1 MHTVTDAFNAACSA
15 PGREITSK
23 VNFNGTTDLSASEIQ
38 EIVITEQFG
47 SSDGVTIGA
56 AFSSSCKVTFYKQ
69 DNLPLNGAYFIP
81 SAGIMVGGEAQYV
94 QKGKYY
100 IPSDGVEDSG
110 KLWVTVTGY
119 DRMAGLTEDYMPT
132 ITFPATP
139 AQVLADVCKQASVTP
154 PAVTMP
160 SIQIAAPY
168 TGTLRQQLGW
178 LAGLIG
184 CNAKFDATGNLV
196 FCWYTDGGLTIGRDT
211 QYMDGLTLTT
221 DDAFTIHS
229 LLTGTDSNPISVGA
243 GKGITTINP
252 YMTAEVAETVFAKI
266 NGKTMRP
273 CTVKWRGNPAVE
285 AGDIVSVIG
294 GSGENLTA
302 YVMELKTQI
311 KGGMSADLTCYGPS
325 DTDYATP
332 SPSEQKFKRMY
343 EDVVKSFQDA
353 TQKIIGAQGGYF
365 EITYDKDGYPTG
377 WTLRNTPTVEDN
389 TKMWIMSTGGLGFS
403 TDGGKTISKVAL
415 TMDGTING
423 AALAIGS
430 VSQDAVSGLSQKL
443 IAIDGKLESTI
454 SKTEAQKIYATKT
467 DLENIEL
474 TPGPPGP
481 AGADG
486 KDGTNGTNG
495 LSVWITY
502 HDDTTTPATPT
513 GNGTLNGWHT
523 DLTAAVVW
531 MSQKVAASATAG
543 AWGAPIRILGEKGE
557 QGIQGV
563 PGEKGDPGATGP
575 QGEQGIPGEK
585 GDPGEQ
591 GPQGVK
597 GDTGATGPQGPQGVK
612 GADGKTYFTWIKYA
626 DSPTSGMSDN
636 PTGKKY
642 IGIAYNKLTATE
654 STNYADYTWSLIK
667 GDKGDKGDK
676 GATGD
681 TGPQGE
687 QGEKGATGATGPRG
701 PQGDK
706 GATGPQGEKG
716 ATGPTG
722 PTGPQGEKGAT
733 GPQGVSVT
741 ATTVEYYLSASDTE
755 LSGGSWQPT
764 APAITDGKYLWGRT
778 KITYSNGQT
787 AYTGAYC
794 ISKAMTESAEPVVS
808 ATRTAVTK
816 LTQDVDSFKATVSE
830 TYTEKSNFNEFRQ
843 KAENDLTANSTA
855 IEQRYTEIKAV
866 EQQVLG
872 VDGKVTDV
880 QKKVTETA
888 GYIRTGKVAE
898 DESGNPIYGVKIG
911 QTDTAGNYNAFAQ
924 FSAGRISFF
933 DEAGKEIS
941 HFAGKDFFVDSG
953 IIVQNLNLGGY
964 ELRRNKGLGFK
975 WIGG

>member
-23 VNFNGTTDLSASEIQ
+23 VNFNGTTDLPASEIQ
-38 EIVITEQFG
+38 EIVVTEQFG

-81 SAGIMVGGEAQYV
+81 SVGIMVGGEAQYV

-160 SIQIAAPY
+160 NIQIAAPY

-196 FCWYTDGGLTIGRDT
+196 FCWYADGNLTIGRDT
-211 QYMDGLTLTT
+211 QYMDGLKLTT

-243 GKGITTINP
+243 GKGITAINP

-266 NGKTMRP
+266 DGKTMRP

-343 EDVVKSFQDA
+343 DDVVKSFQDA

-365 EITYDKDGYPTG
+365 EITYNKDGYPTG

-443 IAIDGKLESTI
+443 IAIDGKFESTI
-454 SKTEAQKIYATKT
+454 SKTEAQKTYATKT

-502 HDDTTTPATPT
+502 HDGTATPAAPT
-513 GNGTLNGWHT
+513 GDGTKNGWHT
-523 DLTAAVVW
+523 NLTDAVVW
-531 MSQKVAASATAG
+531 LSQKVAASASSGT
-543 AWGAPIRILGEKGE
+543 WGTPVRI
-557 QGIQGV
+557 V
-563 PGEKGDPGATGP
+563 
-575 QGEQGIPGEK
+575 
-585 GDPGEQ
+585 
-591 GPQGVK
+591 
-597 GDTGATGPQGPQGVK
+597 
-612 GADGKTYFTWIKYA
+612 GADGKPGA
-626 DSPTSGMSDN
+626 
-636 PTGKKY
+636 
-642 IGIAYNKLTATE
+642 
-654 STNYADYTWSLIK
+654 K
-667 GDKGDKGDK
+667 GDD
-676 GATGD
+676 
-681 TGPQGE
+681 
-687 QGEKGATGATGPRG
+687 
-701 PQGDK
+701 
-706 GATGPQGEKG
+706 
-716 ATGPTG
+716 
-722 PTGPQGEKGAT
+722 
-733 GPQGVSVT
+733 GVSVT
-741 ATTVEYYLSASDTE
+741 HTDVEYYLSTSETE
-755 LSGGSWQPT
+755 LSGGTWQST

-794 ISKAMTESAEPVVS
+794 ISKAMADSAKPQIDQVVQTTRQQITDLQQNVNSIIISALENYVQTGDFGSYKEEVSTKLSVLTDQLGIDITKVTERIDNVDGDLQAKYESITKAFRFTDSGLIIGETGNEILLRLDNDVLQFVRNNTPELQIT
-808 ATRTAVTK
+808 ADGAVTK
-816 LTQDVDSFKATVSE
+816 RIT
-830 TYTEKSNFNEFRQ
+830 
-843 KAENDLTANSTA
+843 
-855 IEQRYTEIKAV
+855 
-866 EQQVLG
+866 
-872 VDGKVTDV
+872 TDV
-880 QKKVTETA
+880 LVIGNVIFRHDDVGDVT
-888 GYIRTGKVAE
+888 
-898 DESGNPIYGVKIG
+898 IY
-911 QTDTAGNYNAFAQ
+911 
-924 FSAGRISFF
+924 
-933 DEAGKEIS
+933 
-941 HFAGKDFFVDSG
+941 
-953 IIVQNLNLGGY
+953 
-964 ELRRNKGLGFK
+964 
-975 WIGG
+975 

>member
-23 VNFNGTTDLSASEIQ
+23 VNFNGTTDLPASEIQ

-81 SAGIMVGGEAQYV
+81 SVGIMVGGEAQYV

-196 FCWYTDGGLTIGRDT
+196 FCWYADSGLTIDRDT

-266 NGKTMRP
+266 DGKTMRP

-285 AGDIVSVIG
+285 AGDIISVTG

-365 EITYDKDGYPTG
+365 EITYNKDGYPTG

-443 IAIDGKLESTI
+443 IAIDGKFASTI
-454 SKTEAQKIYATKT
+454 SKTEAQKTYATKT

-486 KDGTNGTNG
+486 KDGTNG

-502 HDDTTTPATPT
+502 HDGTTTPAKPT
-513 GNGTLNGWHT
+513 GDGTLNGWHT
-523 DLTAAVVW
+523 DLTDAVVW
-531 MSQKVAASATAG
+531 LSQKVAASASSGT
-543 AWGAPIRILGEKGE
+543 WGTPVRI
-557 QGIQGV
+557 V
-563 PGEKGDPGATGP
+563 
-575 QGEQGIPGEK
+575 
-585 GDPGEQ
+585 
-591 GPQGVK
+591 
-597 GDTGATGPQGPQGVK
+597 
-612 GADGKTYFTWIKYA
+612 GADGKPGT
-626 DSPTSGMSDN
+626 
-636 PTGKKY
+636 
-642 IGIAYNKLTATE
+642 
-654 STNYADYTWSLIK
+654 K
-667 GDKGDKGDK
+667 GDD
-676 GATGD
+676 
-681 TGPQGE
+681 
-687 QGEKGATGATGPRG
+687 
-701 PQGDK
+701 
-706 GATGPQGEKG
+706 
-716 ATGPTG
+716 
-722 PTGPQGEKGAT
+722 
-733 GPQGVSVT
+733 GVSVT
-741 ATTVEYYLSASDTE
+741 STEVEYYLSTSETE
-755 LSGGSWQPT
+755 LSGGTWQAT
-764 APAITDGKYLWGRT
+764 APTITDGTYLWSRT
-778 KITYSNGQT
+778 KITYSDGQT

-794 ISKAMTESAEPVVS
+794 ISKAMTESAKPQIDQLSQTTHQQITDLQQNVNSIILSALENYVQTGDFGSYKEEVS
-808 ATRTAVTK
+808 TK
-816 LTQDVDSFKATVSE
+816 LSV
-830 TYTEKSNFNEFRQ
+830 
-843 KAENDLTANSTA
+843 LTD
-855 IEQRYTEIKAV
+855 Q
-866 EQQVLG
+866 LG
-872 VDGKVTDV
+872 IDIT
-880 QKKVTETA
+880 KVTERIDKVDGDLQSKYSEITKAFRFTDEGLFIGETGNEILLRLDNDVLQFVRNNTPELQITA
-888 GYIRTGKVAE
+888 EGVEAARIKVSTLIIGNVIHAA
-898 DESGNPIYGVKIG
+898 DENG
-911 QTDTAGNYNAFAQ
+911 
-924 FSAGRISFF
+924 
-933 DEAGKEIS
+933 DE
-941 HFAGKDFFVDSG
+941 
-953 IIVQNLNLGGY
+953 IVY
-964 ELRRNKGLGFK
+964 
-975 WIGG
+975 

>member
-23 VNFNGTTDLSASEIQ
+23 VNFNGMTDLPASEIQ
-38 EIVITEQFG
+38 EIVVTEQFG

-81 SAGIMVGGEAQYV
+81 SVGIMVGGEAQYV

-139 AQVLADVCKQASVTP
+139 TQVLADVCKQAGVTP

-160 SIQIAAPY
+160 NIQIAAPY

-196 FCWYTDGGLTIGRDT
+196 FCWYADGGLTVDRGT

-266 NGKTMRP
+266 DGKTMRP

-285 AGDIVSVIG
+285 AGDIISVTG

-389 TKMWIMSTGGLGFS
+389 TKMWIMSIGGLGFS
-403 TDGGKTISKVAL
+403 KDGGKTISKVAL

-443 IAIDGKLESTI
+443 IAIDGKFESTI
-454 SKTEAQKIYATKT
+454 SKTEAQKTYATKT

-502 HDDTTTPATPT
+502 HDGTTTPAKPT

-523 DLTAAVVW
+523 DLTASVVW

-543 AWGAPIRILGEKGE
+543 AWGTPIRILGEKGE
-557 QGIQGV
+557 QGPQGV
-563 PGEKGDPGATGP
+563 PGEKGDPGA
-575 QGEQGIPGEK
+575 K
-585 GDPGEQ
+585 GDPGKD
-591 GPQGVK
+591 GTNGKDGSP
-597 GDTGATGPQGPQGVK
+597 GATGPQ
-612 GADGKTYFTWIKYA
+612 
-626 DSPTSGMSDN
+626 
-636 PTGKKY
+636 
-642 IGIAYNKLTATE
+642 
-654 STNYADYTWSLIK
+654 
-667 GDKGDKGDK
+667 
-676 GATGD
+676 
-681 TGPQGE
+681 
-687 QGEKGATGATGPRG
+687 
-701 PQGDK
+701 
-706 GATGPQGEKG
+706 
-716 ATGPTG
+716 
-722 PTGPQGEKGAT
+722 

-741 ATTVEYYLSASDTE
+741 ATTVEYYLSTSETE
-755 LSGGSWQPT
+755 LSGGAWQST
-764 APAITDGKYLWGRT
+764 APTITDGKYLWGRT
-778 KITYSNGQT
+778 KITYSNGKT

-794 ISKAMTESAEPVVS
+794 ISKAMTESAEPIVS
-808 ATRTAVTK
+808 ETRTAVTK

-830 TYTEKSNFNEFRQ
+830 TYTEKSNFDVFRQ
-843 KAENDLTANSTA
+843 KTESDLTANSTA
-855 IEQRYTEIKAV
+855 IEQRYTEIKTV

>member
-23 VNFNGTTDLSASEIQ
+23 VNFNGKTDLPASEIQ
-38 EIVITEQFG
+38 EIVVTEQFG

-81 SAGIMVGGEAQYV
+81 SVGIMVGGKAQYV

-196 FCWYTDGGLTIGRDT
+196 FCWYADGGLTIGRDT

-266 NGKTMRP
+266 DGKTMRP

-343 EDVVKSFQDA
+343 DDVVKSFQDA

-365 EITYDKDGYPTG
+365 EITYNKDGYPTG

-443 IAIDGKLESTI
+443 IAIDGKFESTI
-454 SKTEAQKIYATKT
+454 SKTEAQKTYATKT

-502 HDDTTTPATPT
+502 HDGTATPAAPT
-513 GNGTLNGWHT
+513 GDGTKNGWHT
-523 DLTAAVVW
+523 NLTDAVVW
-531 MSQKVAASATAG
+531 LSQKVAASASSGT
-543 AWGAPIRILGEKGE
+543 WGTPVRI
-557 QGIQGV
+557 V
-563 PGEKGDPGATGP
+563 
-575 QGEQGIPGEK
+575 
-585 GDPGEQ
+585 
-591 GPQGVK
+591 
-597 GDTGATGPQGPQGVK
+597 
-612 GADGKTYFTWIKYA
+612 GADGKPGT
-626 DSPTSGMSDN
+626 
-636 PTGKKY
+636 
-642 IGIAYNKLTATE
+642 
-654 STNYADYTWSLIK
+654 K
-667 GDKGDKGDK
+667 GDD
-676 GATGD
+676 
-681 TGPQGE
+681 
-687 QGEKGATGATGPRG
+687 
-701 PQGDK
+701 
-706 GATGPQGEKG
+706 
-716 ATGPTG
+716 
-722 PTGPQGEKGAT
+722 
-733 GPQGVSVT
+733 GVSVT
-741 ATTVEYYLSASDTE
+741 HTDVEYYLSTSETE
-755 LSGGSWQPT
+755 LSGGTWQAD
-764 APAITDGKYLWGRT
+764 APEITDGTYLWGRT
-778 KITYSNGQT
+778 NITYSNGQT

-794 ISKAMTESAEPVVS
+794 ISKAMADSAKPQIDQVVQTTRQQITDLQQNVNSIILSALENYVETGDFGSYKEEVSTKLSVLTDQLGIDITKVTERIDNVDGDLQAKYESITKAFRFTDSGLIIGETGNEILLRLDNDVLQFVRNNTPELQIT
-808 ATRTAVTK
+808 ADGAVTK
-816 LTQDVDSFKATVSE
+816 RIT
-830 TYTEKSNFNEFRQ
+830 
-843 KAENDLTANSTA
+843 
-855 IEQRYTEIKAV
+855 
-866 EQQVLG
+866 
-872 VDGKVTDV
+872 TDV
-880 QKKVTETA
+880 LVIGNVIFRHDDVGDVT
-888 GYIRTGKVAE
+888 
-898 DESGNPIYGVKIG
+898 IY
-911 QTDTAGNYNAFAQ
+911 
-924 FSAGRISFF
+924 
-933 DEAGKEIS
+933 
-941 HFAGKDFFVDSG
+941 
-953 IIVQNLNLGGY
+953 
-964 ELRRNKGLGFK
+964 
-975 WIGG
+975 

>member
-23 VNFNGTTDLSASEIQ
+23 ILFNGTTELAASEVQ
-38 EIVITEQFG
+38 EISITEQFG
-47 SSDGVTIGA
+47 SSDGATIGA
-56 AFSSSCKVTFYKQ
+56 AFSSQCKVVIYKQ
-69 DNLPLNGAYFIP
+69 TPALQLSGGNFTP
-81 SAGIMVGGEAQYV
+81 SVGIMVGGEAQYV
-94 QKGKYY
+94 QKGKFY

-139 AQVLADVCKQASVTP
+139 TQVLADVCKQASVTP

-196 FCWYTDGGLTIGRDT
+196 FCWYADGGLTIDRDA
-211 QYMDGLTLTT
+211 QYMNGLTLTT
-221 DDAFTIHS
+221 EDAFTIHS

-389 TKMWIMSTGGLGFS
+389 TKMWIMSIGGLGFS
-403 TDGGKTISKVAL
+403 KDGGKTISKVAM

-443 IAIDGKLESTI
+443 IAIDGKFESTI
-454 SKTEAQKIYATKT
+454 SKTEAQKTYATKT

-502 HDDTTTPATPT
+502 HDGTTTPAKPT

-523 DLTAAVVW
+523 DLTASVVW

-575 QGEQGIPGEK
+575 
-585 GDPGEQ
+585 
-591 GPQGVK
+591 
-597 GDTGATGPQGPQGVK
+597 
-612 GADGKTYFTWIKYA
+612 
-626 DSPTSGMSDN
+626 
-636 PTGKKY
+636 
-642 IGIAYNKLTATE
+642 
-654 STNYADYTWSLIK
+654 
-667 GDKGDKGDK
+667 
-676 GATGD
+676 
-681 TGPQGE
+681 
-687 QGEKGATGATGPRG
+687 
-701 PQGDK
+701 
-706 GATGPQGEKG
+706 
-716 ATGPTG
+716 
-722 PTGPQGEKGAT
+722 T

-741 ATTVEYYLSASDTE
+741 ATTVEYYLSTSETE
-755 LSGGSWQPT
+755 LSGGTWQST
-764 APAITDGKYLWGRT
+764 APAITDGKYLWSRT

-794 ISKAMTESAEPVVS
+794 ISKAMTESAEPIVS
-808 ATRTAVTK
+808 ETRTAVTK

-843 KAENDLTANSTA
+843 KTESDLTANSTA

-924 FSAGRISFF
+924 FTAGRISFF

-941 HFAGKDFFVDSG
+941 HFAGKDFYIDSG

>member
-23 VNFNGTTDLSASEIQ
+23 VNFNGTTDLPASEIQ

-56 AFSSSCKVTFYKQ
+56 AFSPSCKVTFYKQ

-81 SAGIMVGGEAQYV
+81 SVGIMVGGEAQYV

-139 AQVLADVCKQASVTP
+139 TQVLADVCKQASVTP

-196 FCWYTDGGLTIGRDT
+196 FCWYADGGLTIDRDA
-211 QYMDGLTLTT
+211 QYMNGLTLTT
-221 DDAFTIHS
+221 EDAFTIHS

-311 KGGMSADLTCYGPS
+311 KGGMSSDLTCYGPS

-389 TKMWIMSTGGLGFS
+389 TKMWIMSIGGLGFS
-403 TDGGKTISKVAL
+403 KDGGKTISNVAL

-423 AALAIGS
+423 GALAVGS
-430 VSQDAVSGLSQKL
+430 VKQDAVSGLSQQFT
-443 IAIDGKLESTI
+443 AIDGKLESKI
-454 SKTEAQKIYATKT
+454 SITEANKSFATKKE
-467 DLENIEL
+467 LENIEL

-502 HDDTTTPATPT
+502 HDGTTTPAKPT

-523 DLTAAVVW
+523 DLTASVVW

-591 GPQGVK
+591 GPQG
-597 GDTGATGPQGPQGVK
+597 
-612 GADGKTYFTWIKYA
+612 
-626 DSPTSGMSDN
+626 
-636 PTGKKY
+636 
-642 IGIAYNKLTATE
+642 
-654 STNYADYTWSLIK
+654 
-667 GDKGDKGDK
+667 
-676 GATGD
+676 
-681 TGPQGE
+681 
-687 QGEKGATGATGPRG
+687 EKGATGATGP
-701 PQGDK
+701 
-706 GATGPQGEKG
+706 QGEKG
-716 ATGPTG
+716 T
-722 PTGPQGEKGAT
+722 T

-741 ATTVEYYLSASDTE
+741 ATTVEYYLSTSETE
-755 LSGGSWQPT
+755 LSGGTWQAT
-764 APAITDGKYLWGRT
+764 APTITDGTYLWSRT

-794 ISKAMTESAEPVVS
+794 ISKAMTESAEPIVS
-808 ATRTAVTK
+808 ETRTAVTK

-830 TYTEKSNFNEFRQ
+830 TYTEKSNFNEFKQ
-843 KAENDLTANSTA
+843 KTESDLTANSTA
-855 IEQRYTEIKAV
+855 IEQRYTEIKTV

-924 FSAGRISFF
+924 FTAGRISFF
-933 DEAGKEIS
+933 DETGKEIS
-941 HFAGKDFFVDSG
+941 HFAGKDFYIDSG

>member
-23 VNFNGTTDLSASEIQ
+23 VNFNGMTDLPASEIQ
-38 EIVITEQFG
+38 EIVVTEQFG

-81 SAGIMVGGEAQYV
+81 SVGIMVGGEAQYV

-139 AQVLADVCKQASVTP
+139 TQVLADVCKQAGVTP

-160 SIQIAAPY
+160 NIQIAAPY

-196 FCWYTDGGLTIGRDT
+196 FCWYADGGLTVDRDT

-252 YMTAEVAETVFAKI
+252 YMTAEVAETVFAEI

-285 AGDIVSVIG
+285 VGDIVSVIG

-325 DTDYATP
+325 DTDYAPP

-343 EDVVKSFQDA
+343 DDVVKSFQDA

-365 EITYDKDGYPTG
+365 EITYNKDGYPTG

-443 IAIDGKLESTI
+443 IAIDGKFESTI
-454 SKTEAQKIYATKT
+454 SKTEAQKTYATKT

-486 KDGTNGTNG
+486 KNGTNGTNG

-502 HDDTTTPATPT
+502 HDGTAAPAAPT
-513 GNGTLNGWHT
+513 GDGTKNGWHT
-523 DLTAAVVW
+523 NLTDAVVW
-531 MSQKVAASATAG
+531 LSQKVAASASSGT
-543 AWGAPIRILGEKGE
+543 WGTPVRI
-557 QGIQGV
+557 V
-563 PGEKGDPGATGP
+563 
-575 QGEQGIPGEK
+575 
-585 GDPGEQ
+585 
-591 GPQGVK
+591 
-597 GDTGATGPQGPQGVK
+597 
-612 GADGKTYFTWIKYA
+612 GADGKPGT
-626 DSPTSGMSDN
+626 
-636 PTGKKY
+636 
-642 IGIAYNKLTATE
+642 
-654 STNYADYTWSLIK
+654 K
-667 GDKGDKGDK
+667 GDD
-676 GATGD
+676 
-681 TGPQGE
+681 
-687 QGEKGATGATGPRG
+687 
-701 PQGDK
+701 
-706 GATGPQGEKG
+706 
-716 ATGPTG
+716 
-722 PTGPQGEKGAT
+722 
-733 GPQGVSVT
+733 GVSVT
-741 ATTVEYYLSASDTE
+741 HTDVEYYLSTSETE
-755 LSGGSWQPT
+755 LSGGTWQST
-764 APAITDGKYLWGRT
+764 APTITDGTYLWGRT
-778 KITYSNGQT
+778 KITYSNGDVT
-787 AYTGAYC
+787 YTGAYC
-794 ISKAMTESAEPVVS
+794 ISKAMADSAKPQIDQVVQTTRQQITDLQQNVNSIILSALENYVETGDFGSYKEEVSTKLSVLTDQLGIDITKVTERIDNVDGDLQAKYESITKAFRFTDDGLIIGETGNEILLRLDNDVLQFVRNNTPELQIT
-808 ATRTAVTK
+808 ADGAVTK
-816 LTQDVDSFKATVSE
+816 RITTDALVIGNVIFRRDEVGDVT
-830 TYTEKSNFNEFRQ
+830 
-843 KAENDLTANSTA
+843 
-855 IEQRYTEIKAV
+855 
-866 EQQVLG
+866 
-872 VDGKVTDV
+872 
-880 QKKVTETA
+880 
-888 GYIRTGKVAE
+888 
-898 DESGNPIYGVKIG
+898 IY
-911 QTDTAGNYNAFAQ
+911 
-924 FSAGRISFF
+924 
-933 DEAGKEIS
+933 
-941 HFAGKDFFVDSG
+941 
-953 IIVQNLNLGGY
+953 
-964 ELRRNKGLGFK
+964 
-975 WIGG
+975 

>member
-1 MHTVTDAFNAACSA
+1 MYQLKYKNYILYDPRLADEKLIVRDPSVKLAVSKAGEMSFTVDAEHPYLSNLRRMSGLVELLDGTF
-15 PGREITSK
+15 PIYRGRITSDIK
-23 VNFNGTTDLSASEIQ
+23 DFYGAHKIETEGIMAVLNDSIIPPFNFPEDFTEDASYKAAAASGNVVEFFFRWILSQHNAQVTAEQQIKPGVVTVSDPNNYIARSSEEYATAMTTISDKLFKSSLGGNLLIRYEDDGNYLDYYAALPLTNTQTVKFAENLLDLSSE
-38 EIVITEQFG
+38 
-47 SSDGVTIGA
+47 
-56 AFSSSCKVTFYKQ
+56 
-69 DNLPLNGAYFIP
+69 
-81 SAGIMVGGEAQYV
+81 
-94 QKGKYY
+94 
-100 IPSDGVEDSG
+100 
-110 KLWVTVTGY
+110 
-119 DRMAGLTEDYMPT
+119 
-132 ITFPATP
+132 
-139 AQVLADVCKQASVTP
+139 
-154 PAVTMP
+154 
-160 SIQIAAPY
+160 
-168 TGTLRQQLGW
+168 
-178 LAGLIG
+178 
-184 CNAKFDATGNLV
+184 
-196 FCWYTDGGLTIGRDT
+196 TDGADIYTAILPEGKDGLTIGNLP
-211 QYMDGLTLTT
+211 DGDLT
-221 DDAFTIHS
+221 DD
-229 LLTGTDSNPISVGA
+229 L
-243 GKGITTINP
+243 
-252 YMTAEVAETVFAKI
+252 
-266 NGKTMRP
+266 
-273 CTVKWRGNPAVE
+273 
-285 AGDIVSVIG
+285 
-294 GSGENLTA
+294 
-302 YVMELKTQI
+302 
-311 KGGMSADLTCYGPS
+311 
-325 DTDYATP
+325 
-332 SPSEQKFKRMY
+332 
-343 EDVVKSFQDA
+343 VKS
-353 TQKIIGAQGGYF
+353 
-365 EITYDKDGYPTG
+365 
-377 WTLRNTPTVEDN
+377 
-389 TKMWIMSTGGLGFS
+389 
-403 TDGGKTISKVAL
+403 GKTIYSKSGVATYGRITRHIKWGDVTVDTNL
-415 TMDGTING
+415 RAKAK
-423 AALAIGS
+423 AALADNGLSMPETITCRAVDLGWREGIQHFRVGRMTALVSTPHGYSASYPLMELAPDILDPGNTQITLGATRRTFTGS
-430 VSQDAVSGLSQKL
+430 QIDAVRK
-443 IAIDGKLESTI
+443 AEESTW
-454 SKTEAQKIYATKT
+454 QVRT
-467 DLENIEL
+467 DLNKKIEDIEL

-486 KDGTNGTNG
+486 KDGANGTNG

-502 HDDTTTPATPT
+502 HDDTTTPANPT

-523 DLTAAVVW
+523 DLTASVVW

-543 AWGAPIRILGEKGE
+543 AWGAPIRLLGEKGE

-687 QGEKGATGATGPRG
+687 QGVKGDT
-701 PQGDK
+701 
-706 GATGPQGEKG
+706 
-716 ATGPTG
+716 
-722 PTGPQGEKGAT
+722 GAT

-755 LSGGSWQPT
+755 LSGGAWQST

-778 KITYSNGQT
+778 KITYSNGKT

-794 ISKAMTESAEPVVS
+794 ISKAMTESAEPIVS
-808 ATRTAVTK
+808 ETRTAVTK

-830 TYTEKSNFNEFRQ
+830 TYTEKSNFNEFKQ
-843 KAENDLTANSTA
+843 KTESDLTANSTA
-855 IEQRYTEIKAV
+855 IEQRYTEIKTV

-924 FSAGRISFF
+924 FTAGRISFF

-941 HFAGKDFFVDSG
+941 HFAGKDFYIDSG

>member
-23 VNFNGTTDLSASEIQ
+23 ILFNGTTELAASEVQ
-38 EIVITEQFG
+38 EISITEQFG
-47 SSDGVTIGA
+47 SSDGATIGA
-56 AFSSSCKVTFYKQ
+56 AFSSQCKVVIYKQ
-69 DNLPLNGAYFIP
+69 TPALQLSGGNFTP
-81 SAGIMVGGEAQYV
+81 SVGIMVGGEAQYV
-94 QKGKYY
+94 QKGKFY

-139 AQVLADVCKQASVTP
+139 TQVLADVCKQASVTP

-196 FCWYTDGGLTIGRDT
+196 FCWYADGGLTIDRDA
-211 QYMDGLTLTT
+211 QYMNGLTLTT
-221 DDAFTIHS
+221 EDAFTIHS

-389 TKMWIMSTGGLGFS
+389 TKMWIMSIGGLGFS
-403 TDGGKTISKVAL
+403 KDGGKTISKVAL

-443 IAIDGKLESTI
+443 IAIDGKFESTI
-454 SKTEAQKIYATKT
+454 SKTEAQKTYATKT

-502 HDDTTTPATPT
+502 HDGTTTPAKPT

-523 DLTAAVVW
+523 DLTASVVW

-563 PGEKGDPGATGP
+563 PGEKGDPGA
-575 QGEQGIPGEK
+575 K
-585 GDPGEQ
+585 GDPGKD
-591 GPQGVK
+591 GTNGKDGSP
-597 GDTGATGPQGPQGVK
+597 GATGPQ
-612 GADGKTYFTWIKYA
+612 
-626 DSPTSGMSDN
+626 
-636 PTGKKY
+636 
-642 IGIAYNKLTATE
+642 
-654 STNYADYTWSLIK
+654 
-667 GDKGDKGDK
+667 
-676 GATGD
+676 
-681 TGPQGE
+681 
-687 QGEKGATGATGPRG
+687 
-701 PQGDK
+701 
-706 GATGPQGEKG
+706 
-716 ATGPTG
+716 
-722 PTGPQGEKGAT
+722 

-741 ATTVEYYLSASDTE
+741 ATTVEYYLSTSETE
-755 LSGGSWQPT
+755 LSGGAWQST
-764 APAITDGKYLWGRT
+764 APTITDGKYLWGRT
-778 KITYSNGQT
+778 KITYSNGKT

-794 ISKAMTESAEPVVS
+794 ISKAMTESAEPIVS
-808 ATRTAVTK
+808 ETRTAVTK

-843 KAENDLTANSTA
+843 KTESDLTANSTA

-924 FSAGRISFF
+924 FTAGRISFF
-933 DEAGKEIS
+933 DETGKEIS
-941 HFAGKDFFVDSG
+941 HFAGKDFYIDSG

>member
-1 MHTVTDAFNAACSA
+1 MYSVTDAFNAACAA
-15 PGREITSK
+15 PGRELTSK
-23 VNFNGTTDLSASEIQ
+23 ILFNGTKELASSEVQ
-38 EIVITEQFG
+38 EISVTEQFG
-47 SSDGVTIGA
+47 SSDGATIGA
-56 AFSSSCKVTFYKQ
+56 AFSSQCKVVIYKQ
-69 DNLPLNGAYFIP
+69 TPALPLSGGNFTPY
-81 SAGIMVGGEAQYV
+81 AGIMVDGAAQFV
-94 QKGKYY
+94 PKGKFY
-100 IPSDGVEDSG
+100 IPSDGVEKTGD
-110 KLWVTVTGY
+110 LWLTITGY

-196 FCWYTDGGLTIGRDT
+196 FCWYADSGLTISRDT

-252 YMTAEVAETVFAKI
+252 YMTAEVAETVFAEI

-285 AGDIVSVIG
+285 AGDIVYVIG
-294 GSGENLTA
+294 SSGENLTA

-343 EDVVKSFQDA
+343 DDVVKSFQDA

-365 EITYDKDGYPTG
+365 EITYNKDGYPTG

-443 IAIDGKLESTI
+443 IAIDGKFESTI
-454 SKTEAQKIYATKT
+454 SKTEAQKTYATKT

-502 HDDTTTPATPT
+502 HDGTTTPATPT

-523 DLTAAVVW
+523 NLTDAVVW
-531 MSQKVAASATAG
+531 LSQKVAASASSGT
-543 AWGAPIRILGEKGE
+543 WGTPVRI
-557 QGIQGV
+557 V
-563 PGEKGDPGATGP
+563 
-575 QGEQGIPGEK
+575 
-585 GDPGEQ
+585 
-591 GPQGVK
+591 
-597 GDTGATGPQGPQGVK
+597 
-612 GADGKTYFTWIKYA
+612 GADGKPGT
-626 DSPTSGMSDN
+626 
-636 PTGKKY
+636 
-642 IGIAYNKLTATE
+642 
-654 STNYADYTWSLIK
+654 K
-667 GDKGDKGDK
+667 GDD
-676 GATGD
+676 
-681 TGPQGE
+681 
-687 QGEKGATGATGPRG
+687 
-701 PQGDK
+701 
-706 GATGPQGEKG
+706 
-716 ATGPTG
+716 
-722 PTGPQGEKGAT
+722 
-733 GPQGVSVT
+733 GVSVT
-741 ATTVEYYLSASDTE
+741 STDVEYYLSTSETE
-755 LSGGSWQPT
+755 LSGGTWQAD
-764 APAITDGKYLWGRT
+764 APEITDGTYLWGRT

-794 ISKAMTESAEPVVS
+794 ISKAMADSAKPQIDQVVQTTRQQITDVQQNVNSIILSALENYVQTGDFGSYKEEVSTKLSVLTDQLGIDITKVTEHIDKVDGDLQAKYESITKAFRFTDEGLIIGETGNEILLRLDNDVLQFVRNNTPELQIT
-808 ATRTAVTK
+808 ADGAVTK
-816 LTQDVDSFKATVSE
+816 RITTDALVIGNVIFRRDDVGD
-830 TYTEKSNFNEFRQ
+830 
-843 KAENDLTANSTA
+843 
-855 IEQRYTEIKAV
+855 
-866 EQQVLG
+866 
-872 VDGKVTDV
+872 VT
-880 QKKVTETA
+880 
-888 GYIRTGKVAE
+888 
-898 DESGNPIYGVKIG
+898 IY
-911 QTDTAGNYNAFAQ
+911 
-924 FSAGRISFF
+924 
-933 DEAGKEIS
+933 
-941 HFAGKDFFVDSG
+941 
-953 IIVQNLNLGGY
+953 
-964 ELRRNKGLGFK
+964 
-975 WIGG
+975 